1 MEGRDPAA
9 NVEKTAQSRS
19 SAPRVRLS
27 CEACRQRKVKCDKLS
42 PCTSCQR
49 LGFRCV
55 PVERARL
62 PRGRTRKAP
71 ERAAGSDKELAD
83 RVAKLEQLLRRVAT
97 ERDAPS
103 ISQPELHDAP
113 FSNTPTP
120 EHKLD
125 PDVVPDAETWS
136 HQNVQAA
143 QLGDF
148 QPSTMMNL
156 PHRPRPS
163 TSYLG
168 SSFWEDIMHQT
179 QELRTVLDSRVE
191 NDQLEFKSP
200 TGFGSAFVNSE
211 GSESVSNSPQSLR
224 GINISPQTRRTL
236 CEIYLRNVDPL
247 FKVLHRPSLRAFLHD
262 DLPYLDYEPDHQA
275 PATLAFA
282 VFSAA
287 VCTIDD
293 SQCQLLFGIDK
304 QSAFADLQK
313 ETEAALVKA
322 DFVTTNDLTVLQAF
336 VISLLA
342 ARCQD
347 QSRRVWTMLSMALRV
362 AQAQCLHMADPPFRV
377 SPFEQEMR
385 RRCWQSIGMLDIAA
399 SLDRASE
406 PMMQAAWLEALP
418 PSNIN
423 DEDIWY
429 DMEGPVQEP
438 PEGTFTDL
446 TLPLI
451 VTAAQSVCRSV
462 AFADFME
469 ASVKSMS
476 VRQQILS
483 DFQHTASTLLMGCR
497 PDLHTFHL
505 YAKRTTSSIHGW
517 LQLGC
522 LRPLQRS
529 TNFTPPFVQGDV
541 LLKLA
546 AENLQMS
553 SEVYSNPAMSQWS
566 WFGSMWVPWHGLA
579 VALAELCVCKDP
591 ETMSKYWPVV
601 DQMYQR
607 TSYIIADSQHGML
620 WRPLEKLMNQAITRK
635 HELLGGQGL
644 NDAINQVSLSGGIAA
659 DPGQSMSAHPLSDF
673 SLEVMGAMAPN
684 QQINTSMALPTNMGF
699 ESEFETWP
707 SVWDAMD
714 LSSSATQGCDVA
726 WASYT
731 NFIGD
736 VYDSVDS
743 MFLPR

>member
-9 NVEKTAQSRS
+9 NFEKTAQSRS

-49 LGFRCV
+49 LGFKCV

-71 ERAAGSDKELAD
+71 ERAGGSDKELAD
-83 RVAKLEQLLRRVAT
+83 RVAKLEDLLRRVAAG
-97 ERDAPS
+97 RDAPS
-103 ISQPELHDAP
+103 RPQVDEAP
-113 FSNTPTP
+113 SSNDPSL
-120 EHKLD
+120 EHNLEK
-125 PDVVPDAETWS
+125 VAGAETWS
-136 HQNVQAA
+136 DQNA
-143 QLGDF
+143 QTAQMSDA
-148 QPSTMMNL
+148 QPAISANP
-156 PHRPRPS
+156 PHRNRPT

-191 NDQLEFKSP
+191 NDQLEFKNP
-200 TGFGSAFVNSE
+200 TGFGSAFVGSE
-211 GSESVSNSPQSLR
+211 GSESVSNSPQSLKA
-224 GINISPQTRRTL
+224 IHISPQTRRTL
-236 CEIYLRNVDPL
+236 CELYLRNVDPV
-247 FKVLHRPSLRAFLHD
+247 FKLLHRPSLRAFLYD
-262 DLPYLDYEPDHQA
+262 DQPYLDYEHDHQA
-275 PATLAFA
+275 PTTLAFA

-293 SQCQLLFGIDK
+293 SQCQLLFGLDK
-304 QSAFADLQK
+304 KSAFADLQK
-313 ETEAALVKA
+313 ETEAALIKA
-322 DFVTTNDLTVLQAF
+322 DLFTTNDLTVLQAF
-336 VISLLA
+336 VLSLLA
-342 ARCQD
+342 ARSQD

-362 AQAQCLHMADPPFRV
+362 AQALCLHMADPPFRV

-385 RRCWQSIGMLDIAA
+385 RRCWLGIGVLDLAA

-406 PMMQAAWLEALP
+406 PMMQAAWLESLL

-423 DEDIWY
+423 DEDIWFE
-429 DMEGPVQEP
+429 MEVPVQEV

-446 TLPLI
+446 SLPLI
-451 VTAAQSVCRSV
+451 VAAAQSVCRSV

-483 DFQHTASTLLMGCR
+483 DFQNTATKLLSGCQ
-497 PDLHTFHL
+497 PDIYTFHL
-505 YAKRTTSSIHGW
+505 YAKRTANAIYGW

-529 TNFTPPFVQGDV
+529 TNFTPPFVHGDF
-541 LLKLA
+541 LLRLA
-546 AENLQMS
+546 AENLQMA
-553 SEVYSNPAMSQWS
+553 SEVYCNPAMTQWS
-566 WFGSMWVPWHGLA
+566 WFGSLWVPWHGLA

-601 DQMYQR
+601 EQMYQR
-607 TSYIIADSQHGML
+607 TSSMIADSQHGML
-620 WRPLEKLMNQAITRK
+620 WRPLEKLMNQALNRK
-635 HELLGGQGL
+635 HELLGSQNL
-644 NDAINQVSLSGGIAA
+644 NQAIGRVSLSGGITV
-659 DPGQSMSAHPLSDF
+659 DPAQPVNTHPLTEFSMGDMGATMAPSEQINPPMAMPTSMGLESDF
-673 SLEVMGAMAPN
+673 GSWPN
-684 QQINTSMALPTNMGF
+684 
-699 ESEFETWP
+699 
-707 SVWDAMD
+707 VWDAMD
-714 LSSSATQGCDVA
+714 LTASGPQDCDVA
-726 WASYT
+726 WANYT

-736 VYDSVDS
+736 VYDSADS
-743 MFLPR
+743 IFLPR